1 MNAVEAADK
10 DEIYPDISWTSWDCH
25 DFSNMMDCS
34 LATYKRFWIKMV
46 DHCLDSSEEKHE

>member
-10 DEIYPDISWTSWDCH
+10 DEIYSDISWTSWDCH